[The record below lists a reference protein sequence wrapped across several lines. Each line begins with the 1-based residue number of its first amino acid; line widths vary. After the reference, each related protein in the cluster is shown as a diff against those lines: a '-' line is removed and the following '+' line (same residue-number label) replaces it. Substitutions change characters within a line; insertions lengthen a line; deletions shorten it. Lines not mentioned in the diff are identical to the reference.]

1 MEFDEYEVREHVF
14 DLVGRLADYTNC
26 IVVSRMR
33 PMKPARKS
41 RERVEKPLTVRPA
54 LSRAAVQ
61 FVEKHPNEVT
71 GIVASALEAAALE
84 AGLVQPKERVL
95 PEALRRLVV
104 SRASDSGEGRVLS
117 ISEAAEL
124 LEVTRVT
131 VYAWIESKRLL
142 AWRATRRGV
151 LIPAEQIVGAGEV
164 MPGIRQVLAVI
175 PDAEAAWDFLDEESA
190 FVEAEKS
197 VRPIEALRQGK
208 VDAVVAAAHSFLE
221 AFS

>member
-1 MEFDEYEVREHVF
+1 
-14 DLVGRLADYTNC
+14 
-26 IVVSRMR
+26 
-33 PMKPARKS
+33 MKQANKTKQ
-41 RERVEKPLTVRPA
+41 RVEKPLTVRPA

-71 GIVASALEAAALE
+71 GIVANALEAAALE
-84 AGLVQPKERVL
+84 AGLVPHKDRVI

-104 SRASDSGEGRVLS
+104 ARHADSGEGRVLS

-124 LEVTRVT
+124 LQVTRVT

-151 LIPAEQIVGAGEV
+151 LIPAEQILGAGEV
-164 MPGIRQVLAVI
+164 VPGIAQVLAVI
-175 PDAEAAWDFLDEESA
+175 PEGEAAWDFLDEESA
-190 FVEAEKS
+190 FLDPDKPM
-197 VRPIEALRQGK
+197 RPIDVLRQGK
-208 VDAVVAAAHSFLE
+208 ADAVVAAAHSFLE

>member
-1 MEFDEYEVREHVF
+1 
-14 DLVGRLADYTNC
+14 
-26 IVVSRMR
+26 
-33 PMKPARKS
+33 MKQASKPK
-41 RERVEKPLTVRPA
+41 ERVEKPLTVRPA

-71 GIVASALEAAALE
+71 GIVANALEAAALE
-84 AGLVQPKERVL
+84 AELVVSAERVL

-104 SRASDSGEGRVLS
+104 SRGSESGEGRVLS

-151 LIPAEQIVGAGEV
+151 LIPSEQIMGAGEV
-164 MPGIRQVLAVI
+164 VPGIVQVLAVI
-175 PDAEAAWDFLDEESA
+175 GEPEAAWDFLNEESA
-190 FVEAEKS
+190 FLDPEGS
-197 VRPIEALRQGK
+197 MRPIDALRQGK
-208 VDAVVAAAHSFLE
+208 VEAVVAAAHSFLE
-221 AFS
+221 AFT

>member
-1 MEFDEYEVREHVF
+1 
-14 DLVGRLADYTNC
+14 
-26 IVVSRMR
+26 
-33 PMKPARKS
+33 MKQARHTK
-41 RERVEKPLTVRPA
+41 ERVEKPLTVRPA
-54 LSRAAVQ
+54 LSRAAAQ

-71 GIVASALEAAALE
+71 GIVANALEAAALE
-84 AGLVQPKERVL
+84 AGLVPLKERVF

-104 SRASDSGEGRVLS
+104 PRSSDSNEGRVLS

-151 LIPAEQIVGAGEV
+151 LVPSEQIMGAGEV
-164 MPGIRQVLAVI
+164 APGISEVLAVI
-175 PDAEAAWDFLDEESA
+175 PEPEAAWDFLNEESA
-190 FVEAEKS
+190 FVDPERS
-197 VRPIEALRQGK
+197 VRPIDALRLGK
-208 VDAVVAAAHSFLE
+208 VEAVVAAAHSFLE

>member
-1 MEFDEYEVREHVF
+1 
-14 DLVGRLADYTNC
+14 
-26 IVVSRMR
+26 
-33 PMKPARKS
+33 MKHASKPK
-41 RERVEKPLTVRPA
+41 ERVEKPLTVRPA

-71 GIVASALEAAALE
+71 GIVANALEAAALE
-84 AGLVQPKERVL
+84 AAAVETGLVVAKDRVL

-104 SRASDSGEGRVLS
+104 SRGADSGEGRVLS

-124 LEVTRVT
+124 LEITRVT

-164 MPGIRQVLAVI
+164 VPGIREVLAVI
-175 PDAEAAWDFLDEESA
+175 GEPEAAWDFLNEESA
-190 FVEAEKS
+190 FVDPEGQ
-197 VRPIEALRQGK
+197 VRPIEALREGR
-208 VDAVVAAAHSFLE
+208 VDAVIAAAHSFLE

>member
-1 MEFDEYEVREHVF
+1 MKS
-14 DLVGRLADYTNC
+14 A
-26 IVVSRMR
+26 SRT
-33 PMKPARKS
+33 KG
-41 RERVEKPLTVRPA
+41 RVEKPLTVRPA

-71 GIVASALEAAALE
+71 AIVANALEAAALE
-84 AGLVQPKERVL
+84 AGLLAAPERVL

-104 SRASDSGEGRVLS
+104 ARQSDSGEGRVLS

-124 LEVTRVT
+124 LDVTRVT

-151 LIPAEQIVGAGEV
+151 LIPAEQIVGGGKVVAGIE
-164 MPGIRQVLAVI
+164 RVLSVI
-175 PDAEAAWDFLDEESA
+175 PDPEAAWDFLDEESA
-190 FVEAEKS
+190 FVDSERS
-197 VRPIEALRQGK
+197 VRPIDALRQGK

>member
-1 MEFDEYEVREHVF
+1 
-14 DLVGRLADYTNC
+14 
-26 IVVSRMR
+26 
-33 PMKPARKS
+33 MKQASKPK
-41 RERVEKPLTVRPA
+41 ERVEKQLTVRPA

-71 GIVASALEAAALE
+71 RIVANALEAAAVE
-84 AGLVQPKERVL
+84 AGVVPLKERVL

-104 SRASDSGEGRVLS
+104 SRSSESNEGRVLS

-124 LEVTRVT
+124 LDVTRVT

-151 LIPAEQIVGAGEV
+151 LIPAEQILAAGETGPGEV
-164 MPGIRQVLAVI
+164 VPGIPQVLAVI
-175 PDAEAAWDFLDEESA
+175 PDPEAAWDFLNEESA
-190 FVEAEKS
+190 FVDAQRS
-197 VRPIEALRQGK
+197 VRPIEALRQGM
-208 VDAVVAAAHSFLE
+208 VEAVVAAAHSFVE

>member
-1 MEFDEYEVREHVF
+1 
-14 DLVGRLADYTNC
+14 
-26 IVVSRMR
+26 
-33 PMKPARKS
+33 MKRAGKPK
-41 RERVEKPLTVRPA
+41 ERVEKPLTVRPA
-54 LSRAAVQ
+54 LSLAASQ

-84 AGLVQPKERVL
+84 AGLVVSAERVL

-104 SRASDSGEGRVLS
+104 ARPDSGEGRVLS

-124 LEVTRVT
+124 LQVTRVT

-151 LIPAEQIVGAGEV
+151 LVPAEQIVGAGQV
-164 MPGIRQVLAVI
+164 VPGISEVLAVI
-175 PDAEAAWDFLDEESA
+175 PDPEAAWEFLNEESA
-190 FVEAEKS
+190 FLDPDKSMRPIDALREGKVEA
-197 VRPIEALRQGK
+197 
-208 VDAVVAAAHSFLE
+208 VVTAAHSFLE

>member
-1 MEFDEYEVREHVF
+1 
-14 DLVGRLADYTNC
+14 
-26 IVVSRMR
+26 
-33 PMKPARKS
+33 MKQASKPK
-41 RERVEKPLTVRPA
+41 ERVEKPLTVRPA

-71 GIVASALEAAALE
+71 GIVANALEAAALE
-84 AGLVQPKERVL
+84 AGLVPLKERVI
-95 PEALRRLVV
+95 PEALRQLVV
-104 SRASDSGEGRVLS
+104 SRHADSGEGRVLS

-124 LEVTRVT
+124 LQVTRVT
-131 VYAWIESKRLL
+131 IYAWIESKRLL

-151 LIPAEQIVGAGEV
+151 LVPSEQIVGAGEV
-164 MPGIRQVLAVI
+164 VPGITEVLAVI

-190 FVEAEKS
+190 FVDPES
-197 VRPIEALRQGK
+197 LVRPIDALRHGK

>member
-1 MEFDEYEVREHVF
+1 V
-14 DLVGRLADYTNC
+14 DYGKALSYTSC
-26 IVVSRMR
+26 IVESRIQS
-33 PMKPARKS
+33 MKSASKTK
-41 RERVEKPLTVRPA
+41 ERVEKHLTVRPA

-71 GIVASALEAAALE
+71 GIVANALEAAAVE
-84 AGLVQPKERVL
+84 AGLIPLKERVL
-95 PEALRRLVV
+95 PDGLRRLVV
-104 SRASDSGEGRVLS
+104 ARSSDEGRVLS
-117 ISEAAEL
+117 ISEAAEA

-151 LIPAEQIVGAGEV
+151 LIPAEQITGAGEV
-164 MPGIRQVLAVI
+164 VPGIAQVLTVI

-190 FVEAEKS
+190 FMDSEKS
-197 VRPIEALRQGK
+197 VRPIDALREGK